1 MKKSLILAIGLLC
14 LCSFTKPAYWG
25 KTGHRSTAEIA
36 DSYLKKS
43 AKKKIEKLLDG
54 KSLAL
59 ISTYGDE
66 IKSDP
71 SMDKYRK
78 WHYINIPEGKTY
90 DEVKDDMG
98 PNIITALRLCEKKLT
113 DDSTPRKKK
122 QFYLKM
128 LVHLMGD
135 LHQPMHIGHSKD
147 RGGNDIKLKWFGE
160 DTNLHRVWDSDM
172 IQSYRMSY
180 SELAKNKRKL
190 TKDEIGKLKKDD
202 FVSWMK
208 ETQHITKKAYN
219 SVSPDDS
226 LSYDYME
233 KWFPTVR
240 QQLQRG
246 GVRLAEVLNKIY

>member
-180 SELAKNKRKL
+180 SELAKNKKKL
-190 TKDEIGKLKKDD
+190 TKDEIGKLKKGD

-246 GVRLAEVLNKIY
+246 GVRLAKVLNKIY